1 LKNQDAA
8 VLVALGIGL
17 AIVMP
22 FHVITAHFAKR
33 PVFDEL
39 LVPVFIS
46 AALAALPFLTLAG
59 KMLYDKV
66 TWVIGVALIVPA
78 WVFLLYTAVSYQLSG
93 DSSGVGGEA
102 LIILVWPILVT
113 IICVRLGRWRSQ

>member
-1 LKNQDAA
+1 MKKQDAA

-22 FHVITAHFAKR
+22 FHVITAHFARR
-33 PVFDEL
+33 PVLDET

-78 WVFLLYTAVSYQLSG
+78 WVFLLYTAVSSQLSG
-93 DSSGVGGEA
+93 DTSGVGGEA

-113 IICVRLGRWRSQ
+113 IVCVRLARWRAQ

>member
-1 LKNQDAA
+1 LKKQDAA
-8 VLVALGIGL
+8 VLVAPGTGL
-17 AIVMP
+17 AVVLP
-22 FHVITAHFAKR
+22 FHVLTAHYARR
-33 PVFDEL
+33 PVFDET

-66 TWVIGVALIVPA
+66 TWAIGVALTVPA
-78 WVFLLYTAVSYQLSG
+78 WLFLLYNAVSYQMR
-93 DSSGVGGEA
+93 DDTSGVGGEG

-113 IICVRLGRWRSQ
+113 IICVRLARWRSQ

>member
-1 LKNQDAA
+1 
-8 VLVALGIGL
+8 
-17 AIVMP
+17 
-22 FHVITAHFAKR
+22 
-33 PVFDEL
+33 
-39 LVPVFIS
+39 VPVFIS